1 MDCITIR
8 WNEFVLLMIIR
19 CKNEFML
26 RLLLFVNN
34 THAKFA
40 TDNPIT
46 TVVVEEGQVYTI
58 ISVSAAV
65 FPPAKTSFLNV
76 LAI

>member
-19 CKNEFML
+19 YKNEFML

-40 TDNPIT
+40 TDNLLKHNHWYDHKI
-46 TVVVEEGQVYTI
+46 EEYLVKLGY
-58 ISVSAAV
+58 
-65 FPPAKTSFLNV
+65 
-76 LAI
+76 

>member
-19 CKNEFML
+19 YKNEFML
-26 RLLLFVNN
+26 RLLLLVNN

-40 TDNPIT
+40 TDNWLNHNHWYDNKI
-46 TVVVEEGQVYTI
+46 EEYLVKLGY
-58 ISVSAAV
+58 
-65 FPPAKTSFLNV
+65 
-76 LAI
+76 